1 MNATTL
7 PKQHVNQEYGTAKGW
22 RIFVY
27 VLAPPLT
34 IMFLVVP
41 FLMWDG
47 KEVGLTIGLSVM
59 MLVIAAVF
67 TICLWETHKARHI
80 ITEDSVLYRGAFRQK
95 QILLADIKGYRVD
108 QHYLRLFPKTQGA
121 DKIRIGY
128 TSEDY
133 DGLKQWFADRY
144 PDLDVQE
151 QQQEEEI
158 ILQDDALGLTTA
170 QREEK
175 LAQARK
181 TAKVLNVASGVAAG
195 WLFLQPQP
203 YQWATA
209 ACLLLPLVGVAALWL
224 HAGVLRP
231 DERKNSA
238 YPSLTSTLLFPSL
251 VLLLRVMLDFE
262 ILNYELIWP
271 TVVGVAV
278 LFGMAILVG
287 SREFVLRGASRWSA
301 GLAVV
306 AYAALYGFSATAAY
320 NCAFDEERPAIYQTK
335 VLSKHY
341 SSGKTTT
348 YYLKVAPWGPRT
360 EAEDVTVT
368 EDYYNRVQPGATTQI
383 YLMPGKLQVP
393 WFTVAE

>member
-7 PKQHVNQEYGTAKGW
+7 PQQQIYQEYGTAKGW
-22 RIFVY
+22 HIFIY
-27 VLAPPLT
+27 ALAPPL
-34 IMFLVVP
+34 IILFLVAP
-41 FLMWDG
+41 FFMWDG
-47 KEVGLTIGLSVM
+47 KQVGLTIGLSVM
-59 MLVIAAVF
+59 MLSMAAVF
-67 TICLWETHKARHI
+67 AACLWETYKARHI
-80 ITEDSVLYRGAFRQK
+80 ITEDSLLYQGAFRQK
-95 QILLADIKGYRVD
+95 TMLLADIKGYRVD
-108 QHYLRLFPKTQGA
+108 QHYLRIFPKLQGA
-121 DKIRIGY
+121 NKIRIGY
-128 TSEDY
+128 TSENY
-133 DGLKQWFADRY
+133 DGLKQWFAARY

-158 ILQDDALGLTTA
+158 ILQDDSLGHTTA

-181 TAKVLNVASGVAAG
+181 TAKVLNIVSGVAAG

-203 YQWATA
+203 YQWAIT
-209 ACLLLPLVGVAALWL
+209 ACLLLPVVGAAALWL
-224 HAGVLRP
+224 HTGVLRP

-238 YPSLTSTLLFPSL
+238 YPALTSTLLFPSL
-251 VLLLRVMLDFE
+251 VLLLRVVLDFE
-262 ILNYELIWP
+262 ILNYELLWP
-271 TVVGVAV
+271 TAAAVAV
-278 LFGMAILVG
+278 LFGTAVLIG

-320 NCAFDEERPAIYQTK
+320 NCTFDEARPAVYQTK
-335 VLSKHY
+335 VLGKHY

-368 EDYYNRVQPGATTQI
+368 EEYYDRIQPGVTTQI